1 MGRPASVAPPL
12 AYGKAAPL
20 LLTRIAPGRA
30 LPHEC
35 VRRRH
40 MSVGVVATASV
51 VGDAMVEGRCNGGYG
66 VVIISSGNHKLT
78 VDSPRRRD

>member
-1 MGRPASVAPPL
+1 
-12 AYGKAAPL
+12 
-20 LLTRIAPGRA
+20 
-30 LPHEC
+30 
-35 VRRRH
+35 